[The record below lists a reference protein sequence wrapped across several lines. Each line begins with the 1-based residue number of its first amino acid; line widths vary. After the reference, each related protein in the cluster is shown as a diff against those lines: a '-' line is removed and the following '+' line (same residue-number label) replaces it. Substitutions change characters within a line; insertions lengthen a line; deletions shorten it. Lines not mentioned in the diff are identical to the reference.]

1 MSICQATSGESTPSI
16 PFGSFSGMIPPFLMI
31 PILPVASSP
40 WNRAFP
46 KAEHRRI
53 GGSSAAPSDLLSAS
67 APPGRLEPARP
78 HGADAGARAAK
89 TFQADAPPS
98 QDLPKTRG
106 PPGFA
111 FLPCASARIS
121 GGARVTRQDKRACP
135 GHEEVYHEQPER
147 EGDAGGIEVPGAS
160 RLRHPGRGMGEPP
173 RPTGSEGFFVP
184 PAVYLLQ
191 KVKT

>member
-67 APPGRLEPARP
+67 APPVALSPHARTAP
-78 HGADAGARAAK
+78 TRAQGPRK
-89 TFQADAPPS
+89 LFRRMRPPS

-173 RPTGSEGFFVP
+173 GP
-184 PAVYLLQ
+184 PGRRAFSFLLRY
-191 KVKT
+191 TCSRR

>member
-53 GGSSAAPSDLLSAS
+53 GGSSAAPSDPL
-67 APPGRLEPARP
+67 PR
-78 HGADAGARAAK
+78 
-89 TFQADAPPS
+89 PS

-111 FLPCASARIS
+111 LLPCASARIS

-173 RPTGSEGFFVP
+173 GP
-184 PAVYLLQ
+184 PGRRAFSFLLRY
-191 KVKT
+191 TCPRR

>member
-67 APPGRLEPARP
+67 APPVALSPHARTAPTRAQGPRKLFRRMRPPPRISRKLEALRVSLSSLAHPRES
-78 HGADAGARAAK
+78 RAAHG
-89 TFQADAPPS
+89 S
-98 QDLPKTRG
+98 RGRTRG
-106 PPGFA
+106 P
-111 FLPCASARIS
+111 ARDMRRSIMS
-121 GGARVTRQDKRACP
+121 NRARRRRGRHRGAWSIAAATSWKR
-135 GHEEVYHEQPER
+135 
-147 EGDAGGIEVPGAS
+147 D
-160 RLRHPGRGMGEPP
+160 GRAP

>member
-67 APPGRLEPARP
+67 APPPVALSPHARTAPMRAQGPRKLFRRMRPPPRISRKLEALRVSLSSLAHPRES
-78 HGADAGARAAK
+78 RAAHG
-89 TFQADAPPS
+89 S
-98 QDLPKTRG
+98 RGRTRG
-106 PPGFA
+106 P
-111 FLPCASARIS
+111 ARDMRRSIMS
-121 GGARVTRQDKRACP
+121 NLNEKATRA
-135 GHEEVYHEQPER
+135 
-147 EGDAGGIEVPGAS
+147 AS
-160 RLRHPGRGMGEPP
+160 RCLEHRGCDILEEGWASPPG
-173 RPTGSEGFFVP
+173 P
-184 PAVYLLQ
+184 PARRAFSFLLRY
-191 KVKT
+191 TCSRR